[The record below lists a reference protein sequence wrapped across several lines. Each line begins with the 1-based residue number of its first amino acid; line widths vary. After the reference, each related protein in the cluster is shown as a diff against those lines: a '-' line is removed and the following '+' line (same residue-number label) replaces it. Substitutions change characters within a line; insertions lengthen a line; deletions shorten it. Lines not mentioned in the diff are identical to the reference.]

1 MAIRSTGFALLKS
14 NEGCHRYALA
24 IAWQVS
30 KANFLLASQRS
41 SPLGGVPSSQR
52 STWLVPPQPPA
63 FPRRWRSSTSHKP
76 LLSSFRVIA
85 SFHGFVSWSPNHS
98 KKTWREFSRRRS
110 RPSHRATNARL
121 RVAQADPS
129 AHERHVHACEEGVRR
144 RRTATRAKERR
155 NGRAACGAR
164 DEADELAHGCTSSK
178 RSA

>member
-63 FPRRWRSSTSHKP
+63 FPRRWRPFTSHKP

-110 RPSHRATNARL
+110 RPSHRRDERALARRTGGSIGARTPCPRL
-121 RVAQADPS
+121 RG
-129 AHERHVHACEEGVRR
+129 RC
-144 RRTATRAKERR
+144 AKEANRDAR
-155 NGRAACGAR
+155 EGTKERTRCLRCSGR
-164 DEADELAHGCTSSK
+164 S
-178 RSA
+178 